1 MADEMESSLARGGQ
15 LYDKWYKVIG
25 VKSPGEK
32 APAYP
37 DSGKYASKPSST
49 WRCKECHGWDYKGK
63 DGAYSKGK
71 HFTGIKGIQ
80 GMMGASTAD
89 IIAVLKD
96 DKHQLD
102 KAKGA
107 AYFNTICVGCHRK
120 DGTRPKDMDKT
131 LGKQMGNPWEVMHKI
146 MNGQPDEPM
155 PALRALDM
163 QIVLDIMAHVKT
175 LPTTK

>member
-1 MADEMESSLARGGQ
+1 MDMYIDR
-15 LYDKWYKVIG
+15 
-25 VKSPGEK
+25 
-32 APAYP
+32 
-37 DSGKYASKPSST
+37 ASKNP
-49 WRCKECHGWDYKGK
+49 KG
-63 DGAYSKGK
+63 
-71 HFTGIKGIQ
+71 
-80 GMMGASTAD
+80 
-89 IIAVLKD
+89 
-96 DKHQLD
+96 D